1 MNVGDLIE
9 LDGNILKALDEARR
23 VTLIASKAETYFRLR
38 EVQGALQRASHIV
51 ETLKHEARQALDFP
65 IG

>member
-1 MNVGDLIE
+1 MNIGDLIE

-51 ETLKHEARQALDFP
+51 ETLKHETHQALDFP